1 MMSIITNQPEP
12 ITTVIGCDSGNK
24 LVKTASSITLAG
36 IQKLPNRPAVA
47 PPDPM
52 DLLLINGQYYV
63 VSNKRLAY
71 ERDKSI
77 NENHLYLTLIAVAKE
92 MQARH
97 MNPTSKIVLAVGLPP
112 GHMASAKLAQTYR
125 DYFLKDGG
133 VYRFQCG
140 GVSHQITISDVIVCP
155 QAYSILLTLSPEII
169 RQPSIHVVDIGGGTV
184 DTVHLVNGRP
194 DPNMSSLDM
203 GVIPMYNSIQLR
215 LQNEFGRRITED
227 QIDDIIKGKPGFFK
241 PEHVRVVMDVA
252 EAHVKAIFD
261 EYREAGEDWMSSY
274 VVFCGGGSILLKP
287 FIEKYAAESTG
298 SYVVV
303 NDLKA
308 NAKGFETFAR
318 TLLKGQ
324 K

>member
-63 VSNKRLAY
+63 V
-71 ERDKSI
+71 I

-97 MNPTSKIVLAVGLPP
+97 MNPTSKIALAVGLPP

-241 PEHVRVVMDVA
+241 PEHVRV
-252 EAHVKAIFD
+252 
-261 EYREAGEDWMSSY
+261 
-274 VVFCGGGSILLKP
+274 FCGGGSILLKP